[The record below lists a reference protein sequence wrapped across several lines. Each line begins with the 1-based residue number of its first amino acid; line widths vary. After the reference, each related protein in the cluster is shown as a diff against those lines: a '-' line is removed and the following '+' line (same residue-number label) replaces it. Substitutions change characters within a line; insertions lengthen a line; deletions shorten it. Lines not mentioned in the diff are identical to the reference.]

1 MAKQKVA
8 LDCLSYHAAAGDDDT
23 EVLAKATVPKAEEFR
38 LDRWLDLIRCRC
50 YNEYTIFYSWI
61 GKIGVMNTPKN
72 NFYIARCYTF
82 SYKFND
88 TNMDVFNT
96 YKVVIRMFM
105 EFGLIQ
111 EYHIPYKVS
120 RLIY

>member
-1 MAKQKVA
+1 M
-8 LDCLSYHAAAGDDDT
+8 
-23 EVLAKATVPKAEEFR
+23 
-38 LDRWLDLIRCRC
+38 
-50 YNEYTIFYSWI
+50 
-61 GKIGVMNTPKN
+61 IGVMFKPKN
-72 NFYIARCYTF
+72 IFYIARCYTF

-88 TNMDVFNT
+88 TDMDVFNT

-120 RLIY
+120 RIIYY